1 MTIQDKKIRIRE
13 LEAQER
19 EAMGRYYD
27 EEDKLIHDITDENI
41 RSRQNA
47 LNKLIEIR
55 RKLENLKEG
64 RPENGYALE
73 VNVELPLGTKL
84 N

>member
-73 VNVELPLGTKL
+73 VSVELPLGTKL